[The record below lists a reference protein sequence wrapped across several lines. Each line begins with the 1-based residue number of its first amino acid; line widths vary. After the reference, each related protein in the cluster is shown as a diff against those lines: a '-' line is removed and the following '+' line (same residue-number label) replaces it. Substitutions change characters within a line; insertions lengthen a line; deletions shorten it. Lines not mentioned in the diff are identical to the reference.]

1 MSGEYLPLKSYN
13 NILIKTVQLYDEG
26 TEDQIFRSPPTTQ
39 DSAAAF

>member
-1 MSGEYLPLKSYN
+1 MSGDIYLYKSYN

-26 TEDQIFRSPPTTQ
+26 TADQIFRSPPTTQ